1 MEWIFFALA
10 AALYIYRFISKT
22 NKAAAEEAE
31 RRKRMNEET
40 GKSIAE
46 LPAER
51 AKTPEEVLAEVFKNF
66 ETKTKPFAQQA
77 KPVIAKS
84 NPYTSKTTTNTVA
97 KPIQKSFA
105 AKKREPV
112 PFLTN
117 DYSAESIL
125 PEGTPSHMMED
136 YIKKSELSDGYTL
149 SDSRSEF
156 KKNFNLRQ
164 AVIANVILTRPEW

>member
-31 RRKRMNEET
+31 RRKRINDET

-46 LPAER
+46 LPEER

-77 KPVIAKS
+77 KPVTAKN
-84 NPYTSKTTTNTVA
+84 NPYTRQTTANTVT
-97 KPIQKSFA
+97 KPIQKPFV

-117 DYSAESIL
+117 DYSAESIS

-136 YIKKSELSDGYTL
+136 YIKKSELTDGYSL
-149 SDSRSEF
+149 NSHKSELR
-156 KKNFNLRQ
+156 KNFNLRQ